1 MKDDLGTPG
10 RRLCFGVASPQA
22 TRAERPMANGRP
34 PVAPQAARIRRAD
47 GRSRDRRARP
57 QEFSAT
63 HRAKLHASE
72 SIERLNGEIK
82 RRAEVVGV
90 FPNEGAVVSPI
101 GANLAEQ
108 RTIGPS
114 SAPTT

>member
-1 MKDDLGTPG
+1 M
-10 RRLCFGVASPQA
+10 RRKLPEFAA
-22 TRAERPMANGRP
+22 LMDAAETDAL
-34 PVAPQAARIRRAD
+34 ARK
-47 GRSRDRRARP
+47 SFP
-57 QEFSAT
+57 AT